1 MPIESVMPSNRLILC
16 RPFSYCLQSFP
27 SSESFPISWFFASGG
42 QSTGASGP
50 ASVLPM
56 SIQVCFPL
64 GLIDLISLLF
74 KGLSRV
80 FSVPQ
85 FENSVDTTLF
95 VKIFRNTLVK
105 VTVRSNG
112 LEVEQRPL
120 CLSWTVTFLG
130 MIEIK
135 TVRSKVDRDIIV

>member
-1 MPIESVMPSNRLILC
+1 MPIESVMPSNHLILC

-27 SSESFPISWFFASGG
+27 ASESFPISWFFASGG

-56 SIQVCFPL
+56 SIQVYFPL

-74 KGLSRV
+74 KGLSTV

-85 FENSVDTTLF
+85 FENSVDSTLF
-95 VKIFRNTLVK
+95 VTIFRNTLVK

-112 LEVEQRPL
+112 LEVEQRAL

-135 TVRSKVDRDIIV
+135 MVRSKMDRVIIV

>member
-1 MPIESVMPSNRLILC
+1 M
-16 RPFSYCLQSFP
+16 
-27 SSESFPISWFFASGG
+27 
-42 QSTGASGP
+42 
-50 ASVLPM
+50 
-56 SIQVCFPL
+56 
-64 GLIDLISLLF
+64 ISLLF